1 MFKEKKK
8 ISLETIGVDGK
19 DKFMKKIAL
28 FKSLVAQS
36 DYNLIVNSLKSGWLT
51 HGKNNLIFEK
61 NFSKL
66 IGCKYSISMNSC
78 TSALECSLKI
88 LKKKGEV
95 IIPSWTWVSTANA
108 VINTGNT
115 PVFADVDINSRNL
128 TAEYIKRKIN
138 KKTVAIIVVHYAGL
152 PCEMTNIVKLAKR
165 NKISL
170 IEDSAETLGAR
181 WKNSYTGSFGTGCFS
196 FFPTKNITTTEGG
209 MLTTNNKEH
218 YHKIKKIIAHGI
230 DHQKKPVFWHREAVL
245 AGHNYRLPNHL
256 AALGISQLKKLKMF
270 NKKRREIAK
279 KYDKF
284 LERYNDVFTI
294 QKLNKNLTHSY
305 QMYTCLIKP
314 SLRSEFLNHMK
325 NKGVEVSAHFVP
337 PLHKQNYLK
346 KYSNEKLV
354 NTEYL
359 SKSIITLPIY
369 PNLKDSELK
378 LIFKFIKNWY
388 EKK

>member
-1 MFKEKKK
+1 MRK
-8 ISLETIGVDGK
+8 IS
-19 DKFMKKIAL
+19 L
-28 FKSLVAQS
+28 FKSLVDQS
-36 DYNLIVNSLKSGWLT
+36 DYNLIVKSLKTGWLT

-66 IGCKYSISMNSC
+66 IGCKYSIAMNSC

-128 TAEYIKRKIN
+128 TAEHIN
-138 KKTVAIIVVHYAGL
+138 KKITKNTVAVIVVHYAGL
-152 PCEMTNIVKLAKR
+152 PCEMTDIVKLAKKK
-165 NKISL
+165 NIFL
-170 IEDSAETLGAR
+170 IEDSAETLGAK
-181 WKNSYTGSFGTGCFS
+181 WKNNYTGSFGTGCFS

-218 YHKIKKIIAHGI
+218 FFKIKKIIAHGI
-230 DHQKKPVFWHREAVL
+230 DHKKKPVFWHREAVL
-245 AGHNYRLPNHL
+245 PGHNYRLPNHL
-256 AALGISQLKKLKMF
+256 AALGISQLKKLKFF

-279 KYDKF
+279 SYNNFFSK
-284 LERYNDVFTI
+284 YNDVFTL
-294 QKLNKNLTHSY
+294 QKISKHLSHSY

-314 SLRSEFLNHMK
+314 KHRSNFLNYMK
-325 NKGVEVSAHFVP
+325 RKGVEVSAHFVP
-337 PLHKQNYLK
+337 PLHKQDYLK
-346 KYSNEKLV
+346 KYTKGKLV
-354 NTEYL
+354 NTEFL
-359 SKSIITLPIY
+359 SRSIITLPIY
-369 PNLKDSELK
+369 PNLKNKELK
-378 LIFKFIKNWY
+378 FIFNLIKNWY